1 MIKGISRKI
10 INGIKFI
17 IPMQIYLRYYEKK
30 HSDVYYK
37 LMEEV
42 EASEKYKNDPAVK
55 RDYFECLGKY
65 GLPVRYYKEMGF
77 YEIKDK
83 RQRDSYVVPGK
94 LMATWHS
101 INRGP
106 SSICLDD
113 KVTYLKTFS
122 DYINREWL
130 DATRSSFNDFKSF
143 CKKHRKMIVKNPGGH
158 GGVGTH
164 IFEYCNQS
172 DEELNDILVSYADS
186 GCVIEEYIYQNG
198 ILHDIN
204 PATVNCCRVCTMR
217 FKDHVEVFQCF
228 VTMGASSD
236 VCVDNA
242 YKGGLFAPID
252 VDTGVILRDP
262 VDDLWHPYPEH
273 PVSGIKLKGEKVPH
287 WNKIKEMVLRAA
299 DKVSDIIYISWDVC
313 ISEDGSIYLIEGN
326 TCGDGMWLK
335 DGGEW
340 EVYWRAIRNNHLT
353 WKYKIAYNNIVK
365 YHILELMYYL
375 HSYEEVY
382 DG

>member
-1 MIKGISRKI
+1 MFKRFFRKI
-10 INGIKFI
+10 IDGVKYI
-17 IPMQIYLRYYEKK
+17 IPIQLYLRYCEKK
-30 HSDVYYK
+30 YSDTYYA

-42 EASEKYKNDPAVK
+42 EAPEKYKNDPAVK

-83 RQRDSYVVPGK
+83 KQRDSYVVPGK
-94 LMATWHS
+94 LISTWKG
-101 INRGP
+101 INFGP
-106 SSICLDD
+106 SRECLDD
-113 KVTYLKTFS
+113 KITYLKTFS
-122 DYINREWL
+122 EFINREWM
-130 DATRSSFNDFKSF
+130 DAATVSFEEFENF
-143 CKKHRKMIVKNPGGH
+143 CKRHPKMIVKRINGH

-164 IFEYCNQS
+164 IFEYNNQS
-172 DEELNDILVSYADS
+172 EEELKNSYKEYADN
-186 GCVIEEYIYQNG
+186 GCVLEEYIYQKG
-198 ILHDIN
+198 ILHDLN

-217 FKDHVEVFQCF
+217 FKDHVEIFQCY
-228 VTMGASSD
+228 VTMGSRTD

-252 VDTGVILRDP
+252 VETGKVLRDP

-273 PVSGIKLKGEKVPH
+273 PVSGVRLKGVTVPYWDKV
-287 WNKIKEMVLRAA
+287 KETVLKAA

-313 ISEDGSIYLIEGN
+313 VSEDGSIYLIEGN
-326 TCGDGMWLK
+326 SCGDGMWLK

-340 EVYWRAIRNNHLT
+340 DTYKRAMSSNHIT
-353 WKYKIAYNNIVK
+353 WKYKLAYNDMIKN
-365 YHILELMYYL
+365 HLLELMYYL